1 MKKILIL
8 ALGGSLAVSI
18 SQAQSGASSQSTS
31 SASQDTSMSAG
42 QSGAQADSKTAVGAQ
57 QQGKVAEGAAPSA
70 ASGQLASGSMI
81 YAELSKS
88 VDAKKAKQGDEVTAK
103 TQQAVLSQGKVLMPK
118 GSKLIGHVTTVKPHE
133 KDKPQSEL
141 GIVFDH
147 AVLKD
152 GTQVPLG
159 SVVIQA
165 IAAPQA
171 SAAIA
176 GGNDTMGGASSG
188 MPSSN
193 NPGTGYPSAG
203 SGRMGS
209 GNNSGAVGQVGSTVG
224 GVANTAG
231 NTAGTAA
238 GTTTATAGAAAGLN
252 GSSRG
257 VVNMPG
263 LSLSAGNSTQGSVI
277 ASDNKNVKLDGGTE
291 MVLKV
296 Q

>member
-1 MKKILIL
+1 MNRILIL
-8 ALGGSLAVSI
+8 ALGGALSVSL
-18 SQAQSGASSQSTS
+18 SQAQSASSQTTG

-42 QSGAQADSKTAVGAQ
+42 QSGAQTDSKAAAGAQ
-57 QQGKVAEGAAPSA
+57 QQGKVAEGATPA

-88 VDAKKAKQGDEVTAK
+88 IDAKKAKQGDEVTAK
-103 TQQAVLSQGKVLMPK
+103 AQQAVLSQGKVLIPK
-118 GSKLIGHVTTVKPHE
+118 GAKLVGHVTTVKPHE
-133 KDKPQSEL
+133 KDQPQSEL
-141 GIVFDH
+141 GIAFDH

-159 SVVIQA
+159 TVAIQA
-165 IAAPQA
+165 IAPPQA
-171 SAAIA
+171 SASLA
-176 GGNDTMGGASSG
+176 GGNDNMGGGTSG

-193 NPGTGYPSAG
+193 NAGMGYPSGGA
-203 SGRMGS
+203 GRMGS
-209 GNNSGAVGQVGSTVG
+209 GNNGGTVGQVGSTVG

-231 NTAGTAA
+231 NTAGTVA
-238 GTTTATAGAAAGLN
+238 GTTSTTAAAGARLN

-257 VVNMPG
+257 VVGMPG

-277 ASDNKNVKLDGGTE
+277 ACDNKNVKLDSGTE
-291 MVLKV
+291 MVLRV